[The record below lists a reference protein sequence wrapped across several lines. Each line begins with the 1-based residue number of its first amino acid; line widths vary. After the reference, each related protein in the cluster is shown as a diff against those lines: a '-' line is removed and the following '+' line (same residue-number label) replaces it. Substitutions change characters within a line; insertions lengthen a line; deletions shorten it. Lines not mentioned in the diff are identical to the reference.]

1 MKTDDVCLFDYVLI
15 SYIVFTLPLSFHF
28 PCRPTTAAAMAQAK
42 EWKRL
47 VLPALLIGILGYA
60 TATAIALALGPILL
74 RLPVIQW

>member
-1 MKTDDVCLFDYVLI
+1 
-15 SYIVFTLPLSFHF
+15 
-28 PCRPTTAAAMAQAK
+28 MAQAK

-74 RLPVIQW
+74 RMPIASFAIGAN